1 MNIELEIRNFYPIEY
16 KGVKYPY
23 LINSIGDI
31 LVFFKDEWKELKQRV
46 DPRGY
51 KIVDLHKKGF
61 KKTIP
66 VHRLVATMFCYNPDP
81 ENNIFV
87 NHIDG
92 NKLNDCA
99 SNLEWVTPK
108 ENVQHA
114 FRTGLTVLKLS
125 KKEVHEICRMLTDG
139 VEMDIIAERFGIC
152 IPYLHSIYYKKAWRE
167 ITSQYDFYD
176 YEINHP
182 LEKDQV
188 VRIAEELMK
197 GYTNVKIAK
206 DLGINDEVV
215 RNIRLKKTYAKW
227 TKNYE
232 FPISRPLTDINTV
245 IKICE
250 LLQKGIRIFEVAKKL
265 KVPRLVVCNIKNHIH
280 YTNISKDYDFPD
292 TSRVLKD
299 KTVRK
304 ICKMLEK
311 GKPVYKISKKL
322 GINKSIIQD
331 IRKKRTHRD
340 ISSEYNFSSKNKIER
355 LTENEIRKIC
365 EELLKTENIL
375 ATAKKFHKSECCVRK
390 IYNKE
395 SWRNITKD
403 YDFKYPN
410 RLKVT
415 HPFKIIENDKVKEIC
430 ELLSKGYNVAQVS
443 SKTGICWTTVNKI
456 RKRKTHTDISKRYRF
471 L

>member
-114 FRTGLTVLKLS
+114 FRPGLTVLKLS

-152 IPYLHSIYYKKAWRE
+152 IPYLF
-167 ITSQYDFYD
+167 T
-176 YEINHP
+176 
-182 LEKDQV
+182 
-188 VRIAEELMK
+188 
-197 GYTNVKIAK
+197 
-206 DLGINDEVV
+206 
-215 RNIRLKKTYAKW
+215 LKY
-227 TKNYE
+227 
-232 FPISRPLTDINTV
+232 
-245 IKICE
+245 
-250 LLQKGIRIFEVAKKL
+250 
-265 KVPRLVVCNIKNHIH
+265 
-280 YTNISKDYDFPD
+280 
-292 TSRVLKD
+292 
-299 KTVRK
+299 
-304 ICKMLEK
+304 
-311 GKPVYKISKKL
+311 
-322 GINKSIIQD
+322 
-331 IRKKRTHRD
+331 
-340 ISSEYNFSSKNKIER
+340 
-355 LTENEIRKIC
+355 
-365 EELLKTENIL
+365 IL
-375 ATAKKFHKSECCVRK
+375 
-390 IYNKE
+390 
-395 SWRNITKD
+395 
-403 YDFKYPN
+403 
-410 RLKVT
+410 
-415 HPFKIIENDKVKEIC
+415 
-430 ELLSKGYNVAQVS
+430 
-443 SKTGICWTTVNKI
+443 
-456 RKRKTHTDISKRYRF
+456 
-471 L
+471 